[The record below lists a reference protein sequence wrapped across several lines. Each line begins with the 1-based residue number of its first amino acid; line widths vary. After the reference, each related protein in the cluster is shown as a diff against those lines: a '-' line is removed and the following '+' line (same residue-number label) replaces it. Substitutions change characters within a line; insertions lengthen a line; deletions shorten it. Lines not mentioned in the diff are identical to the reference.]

1 MPTRRVL
8 FTAVTLALLSASAF
22 AQDTKP
28 TPSPTPVP
36 GATAPMTAPKH
47 STTGTATAPVA
58 SKINLNTA
66 TAAELDKLPKISPTS
81 SKAIMEARAKAK
93 FKNWDDFVARKVV
106 PADSAAAIKDVVS
119 F

>member
-1 MPTRRVL
+1 MSTRRVL
-8 FTAVTLALLSASAF
+8 FTAVTLALLSASAV

-28 TPSPTPVP
+28 APLPTPVP
-36 GATAPMTAPKH
+36 GATAPMTTPKH
-47 STTGTATAPVA
+47 STTGTATAPLA

-66 TAAELDKLPKISPTS
+66 TAVELAKLPKVSPAS